1 MGKRK
6 KAEAVQ
12 QAEVS
17 IWDRVA
23 TDNPV
28 LLSEFDL
35 KGFMLKED
43 KGKVNALQDFQ
54 KRQLQTSNIPKRE
67 VPIFRMQ
74 MECMISWFGMGLGE
88 VANEEFVELLTE
100 LSLNKSVGGHAS
112 ILNLAQV
119 GASVAMQPGE
129 ASEIRM
135 GHDQGYE
142 EQQEGLPQKMRR
154 KLGF

>member
-1 MGKRK
+1 MGKK
-6 KAEAVQ
+6 KA
-12 QAEVS
+12 AESSTEMTV
-17 IWDRVA
+17 WDRVA
-23 TDNPV
+23 SDNPV

-43 KGKVNALQDFQ
+43 RKRVAELQDFQ

-74 MECMISWFGMGLGE
+74 MECMISWFGMGLE
-88 VANEEFVELLTE
+88 DIANEEFVEVLTE

-135 GHDQGYE
+135 GHDQQYE
-142 EQQEGLPQKMRR
+142 EQQEGLPQKIR
-154 KLGF
+154 KRLGF